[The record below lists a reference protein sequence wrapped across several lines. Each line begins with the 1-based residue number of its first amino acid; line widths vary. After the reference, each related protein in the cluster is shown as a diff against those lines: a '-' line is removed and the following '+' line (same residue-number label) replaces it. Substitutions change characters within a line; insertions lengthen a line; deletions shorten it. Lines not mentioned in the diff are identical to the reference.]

1 MHLHTYLCHLC
12 CTITNITDGVGG
24 SVCYPRLAIVV
35 GKHSTAQVIQSYA
48 GTGDYFANCITRS
61 VIGSGST
68 LKHFYMQEQSASAH
82 HIDTITADIGEQ
94 SVYKTSLMAAGSL
107 NARANIQVYTYYK
120 KHMTHTYLCKN
131 AMIQQMWV

>member
-1 MHLHTYLCHLC
+1 MLHMCM
-12 CTITNITDGVGG
+12 CTMIGG
-24 SVCYPRLAIVV
+24 SGGLVCYPRLAIVT
-35 GKHSTAQVIQSYA
+35 GRDSTATVLQSYA

-61 VIGSGST
+61 VIGAGST

-107 NARANIQVYTYYK
+107 NARANIQVYTMYSIK
-120 KHMTHTYLCKN
+120 ICTSN
-131 AMIQQMWV
+131 V